1 MSRLK
6 LMVSVPVLVSA
17 SLFGAVAA
25 AESPEIALETPQQ
38 KLSYVIGM
46 DIGSTLKQLGTEI
59 DLAIFKQ
66 ALEDVLEGRV
76 TRITAEEA
84 AQIKQAFLQQKRE
97 EVAAENKALGEKNLA
112 EGEAFLAE
120 NKTKEGVQT
129 TESGLQYQVIKEGDG
144 PKPQADDT
152 VSVHYRGML
161 VDGTEFDSSHRR
173 GEPTTFPL
181 GGVIPGWTEGLQLM
195 PVGSTYKLF
204 LPAKLAYGEKGAG
217 AQIGPNATLIFEV
230 ELLEIAEK

>member
-6 LMVSVPVLVSA
+6 LMVSVPVLFSA

-25 AESPEIALETPQQ
+25 AKSPEMALETPQQ

-59 DLAIFKQ
+59 DLVVFKQ

-84 AQIKQAFLQQKRE
+84 AQIKQAFLKQKRE

-120 NKTKEGVQT
+120 NKIKEGVQT
-129 TESGLQYQVIKEGDG
+129 TESGLQYQIIKEGDG
-144 PKPQADDT
+144 PKPQANDT

-161 VDGTEFDSSHRR
+161 VDGTEFDSSHQR

-181 GGVIPGWTEGLQLM
+181 SGVIPGWTEGLQLM
-195 PVGSTYKLF
+195 SVGSTYKLF
-204 LPAKLAYGEKGAG
+204 LPAKLAYGKKGAG

-230 ELLEIAEK
+230 ELLEIVEK

>member
-6 LMVSVPVLVSA
+6 LMVSVPVLFSA
-17 SLFGAVAA
+17 SLYGSVAA
-25 AESPEIALETPQQ
+25 ATSPEMALETPQQ

-59 DLAIFKQ
+59 DLVVFKQ

-84 AQIKQAFLQQKRE
+84 AQIKQAFLKQKRE

-120 NKTKEGVQT
+120 NKIKEGVQT
-129 TESGLQYQVIKEGDG
+129 TESGLQYQIIKEGDG
-144 PKPQADDT
+144 PKPQANDT

-161 VDGTEFDSSHRR
+161 VDGTEFDSSHQR

-181 GGVIPGWTEGLQLM
+181 SGVIPGWTEGLQLM
-195 PVGSTYKLF
+195 SVGSTYKLF
-204 LPAKLAYGEKGAG
+204 LPAKLAYGKKGAG

-230 ELLEIAEK
+230 ELLEIVEK